1 MHNRLL
7 HIFLQKNLCK
17 FVCSIQEMYDLDRHI
32 RLIQNAIK
40 AKSAPMKVKIVRFV
54 DSNAYA
60 RGYKI
65 TFDIFNFRK
74 NTHIFTT
81 YS

>member
-1 MHNRLL
+1 
-7 HIFLQKNLCK
+7 
-17 FVCSIQEMYDLDRHI
+17 MYDLDRHI

-54 DSNAYA
+54 DSKNYA

-65 TFDIFNFRK
+65 TFEILKFLKKNFVSQK
-74 NTHIFTT
+74 YAYFTT
-81 YS
+81 YN